1 MNEELK
7 PCPFCGGKA
16 VIYVNDGVCA
26 VCTERGAT
34 TPIYVDAYYNGNPT
48 GGAVDR
54 AIKQWNRRV
63 NDGETDKAVKG
74 DRVYD

>member
-16 VIYVNDGVCA
+16 VIYVNDG
-26 VCTERGAT
+26 
-34 TPIYVDAYYNGNPT
+34 
-48 GGAVDR
+48 
-54 AIKQWNRRV
+54 
-63 NDGETDKAVKG
+63 ETDKDVKG